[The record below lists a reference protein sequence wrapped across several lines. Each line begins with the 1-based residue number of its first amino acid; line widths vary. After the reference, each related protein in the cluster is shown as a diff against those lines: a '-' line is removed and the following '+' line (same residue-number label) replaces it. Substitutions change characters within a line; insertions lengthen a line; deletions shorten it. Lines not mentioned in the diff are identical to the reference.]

1 MEDLKRMVGQHFV
14 VGFPGTSLDEE
25 FIQLVKEYK
34 IGNVILFRRNVESKE
49 QLRCLCEEI
58 QTLVQKET
66 GHPAFITID
75 QEGGVVTR
83 LSEDFCNV
91 PEEMALAATGDPEN
105 MKICAGITARQL
117 LACGVNFNLAPV
129 LDINNNPQNPVI
141 GVRSYGDI
149 PERVVEGTLAAIEG
163 YRNENMLSCGK
174 HFPGHGDTAVDS
186 HLGLPV
192 IDKSEDELRAF
203 ELIPFEAAIRAEIPA
218 IMTSHILFPK
228 IEKEKVPCT
237 MSRTIITDLLK
248 EKLGFDGLVMSDCME
263 MNAIKTY
270 YGSVEGALGAL
281 RAGVDLVCIS
291 YSAEIAKQSALAVY
305 RELEKGTLSR
315 VELEDSTE
323 KILTYKEKY
332 RIGKAAGF
340 YSDLKDRSLEREI
353 RKKTIVHFCGGEPVI
368 GEKTVFIGCDS
379 FCVTQVSN
387 PAESRSFTRY
397 MAESLTGKA
406 IVTGTDPTE
415 EEIAWAV
422 DKARRNADS
431 IVMCT
436 YNMHLKKG
444 QQRLLKK
451 LAKLGLPMTVV
462 AMRNPYD
469 LQLLPEGMTGIEAW
483 DYSAETLELLAE
495 IFRGE
500 WKPAGRMPIS
510 VCR

>member
-1 MEDLKRMVGQHFV
+1 MEDLKRMAGQHFV
-14 VGFPGTSLDEE
+14 AGFPGTSLNEA
-25 FIQLVKEYK
+25 FIRLIKEYK

-49 QLRCLCEEI
+49 QLRGLCKEI
-58 QTLVQKET
+58 QTLVQEET

-117 LACGVNFNLAPV
+117 LDCGVNFNLAPV

-141 GVRSYGDI
+141 GVRSYGDT
-149 PERVVEGTLAAIEG
+149 PETVVKGTLAAIEG
-163 YRNENMLSCGK
+163 YLQEPLLCCGK

-192 IDKSEDELRAF
+192 INKTEEELRAF
-203 ELIPFEAAIRAEIPA
+203 ELLPFEAAIRAEIPA

-248 EKLGFDGLVMSDCME
+248 GKLGFDGLIMSDCME
-263 MNAIKTY
+263 MNAIQTY
-270 YGSVEGALGAL
+270 YGSVEGVLGAL

-291 YSAEIAKQSALAVY
+291 HSAEIAEQSVLALY

-315 VELEDSTE
+315 VELERSTD
-323 KILTYKEKY
+323 KILAYKEKY
-332 RIGKAAGF
+332 RIGRMGSI
-340 YSDLKDRSLEREI
+340 YSDRKDRVKEREI
-353 RKKTIVHFCGGEPVI
+353 RKKSIVHFCGSEPVL
-368 GEKTVFIGCDS
+368 GEKPVFIGCDS

-387 PAESRSFTRY
+387 PSESRSFARY
-397 MAESLTGKA
+397 MAEHLSGEA
-406 IVTGTDPTE
+406 IVTGIDPTE

-422 DKARRNADS
+422 EKVRRNADS

-444 QQRLLKK
+444 QQRLLQK
-451 LAKLGLPMTVV
+451 LTKLGMPMTVT
-462 AMRNPYD
+462 AMRDPYD
-469 LQLLPEGMTGIEAW
+469 LQMLPEGVTGIEAW

-495 IFRGE
+495 IFRRE
-500 WKPAGRMPIS
+500 WKPTGRMPIS